1 MTTPTQRE
9 DVRIAV
15 LGFLAARFALA
26 FEATAIGTIMRR
38 RGPQF
43 DFPLEDADILAA
55 CEFLLSAGFVQAV
68 PGSLGSSRHFS
79 ATAAGILEA
88 ERKGYQ

>member
-1 MTTPTQRE
+1 MITPTQRE
-9 DVRIAV
+9 DVRIAL
-15 LGFLAARFALA
+15 LGFLAARFPLA
-26 FEATAIGTIMRR
+26 FEASAIGTIMRR

-68 PGSLGSSRHFS
+68 PGPLGASRHFS

-88 ERKGYQ
+88 ERKGYK

>member
-1 MTTPTQRE
+1 MLTVIQRE

-15 LGFLAARFALA
+15 LGFLANRTPLA
-26 FEATAIGTIMRR
+26 FEPAAILTIMRR

-43 DFPLEDADILAA
+43 DFTPDQDDILAA
-55 CEFLLSAGFVQAV
+55 CDFLKSATFVQETQ
-68 PGSLGSSRHFS
+68 GSLGSSRHFS

-88 ERKGYQ
+88 ERKGYL